1 MRDRPTSAQLA
12 YLLAAIET
20 GSWTA
25 GAEGLGVTTS
35 AFGQGIREL
44 ENRLGLVLFDKVGRK
59 RVPTAEAHGVVEQAR
74 RVLGAYE
81 GLDRW
86 VAHTLE
92 GSTGTIRAGM
102 IDTAAIHHFGD
113 ALVRFRRV
121 HPELELRLSVR
132 PSAQLIDELRRDEH
146 EVIVSV
152 EPPDSDDLDCTD
164 LVAEPIYVYG
174 PDGAAKVPVEEWGPW
189 VTFPEDSLTRHLA
202 AQTLSAQ
209 GVVFNVVAESS
220 QPAVIREMVR
230 LGMGWTVLPAVD
242 AESEPHALRRA
253 VVKPITTR
261 TLSLI
266 RLRDRSPSPA
276 LQRFIAMMMSE
287 SLGERS

>member
-1 MRDRPTSAQLA
+1 MNERPSSAQLS

-25 GAEGLGVTTS
+25 GAAKLGVTTS

-44 ENRLGLVLFDKVGRK
+44 ENRLGVRLFDKVGRR
-59 RVPTAEAHGVVEQAR
+59 RVPTTAATGVAEHAQR
-74 RVLGAYE
+74 ILGGYE

-86 VAHTLE
+86 VRQTRE
-92 GSTGTIRAGM
+92 GTTGVIRAGM

-132 PSAQLIDELRRDEH
+132 PSAQLIDELRSDAH
-146 EVIVSV
+146 DVIVSV
-152 EPPDSDDLDCTD
+152 EPPQNHDLDCTE
-164 LVAEPIYVYG
+164 LVAEPIYVYA
-174 PDGAAKVPVEEWGPW
+174 PDGAAKLPLEQWGPW
-189 VTFPEDSLTRHLA
+189 VTFPEDSLTRNLVA
-202 AQTLSAQ
+202 KTLRSQ

-220 QPAVIREMVR
+220 QPAVIREMVK
-230 LGMGWTVLPAVD
+230 LGMGWTVLPSVD
-242 AESEPHALRRA
+242 AETEPHALERA
-253 VVKPITTR
+253 DRQPIATR

-266 RLRDRSPSPA
+266 RLRDRSASPA

-287 SLGERS
+287 SLGARP